1 MTRISVFVDAAN
13 LFYVQHRLGWHVNPQ
28 RLLDHIVSYDTLAD
42 AFWYTG
48 VRVGANGEHDQ
59 EKFLKW
65 LTHVG
70 YTVRRKSVKS
80 FVNIE
85 RGGTVE
91 KANLDVEI
99 VMDMLTTADTY
110 DVAALVSGDGDFERI
125 IEYLRSRGKRIRV
138 YSIDSVIAF
147 ELRNAVGTHYTDFW
161 TIRSEVE
168 RLEDAPAIPSAGPA
182 PHVPLHS
189 SVPPQNAVP
198 PQSAAATAA
207 NGIVTNGITTKDA
220 EEVPI
225 TTIPTA
231 ANAANIEIS
240 DAGNAASVET
250 PPNGE
255 IVEFTA
261 AEIAPP
267 TESV

>member
-13 LFYVQHRLGWHVNPQ
+13 LFYVQQRLGWHVNPQ
-28 RLLDHIVSYDTLAD
+28 RLLDHIVGYDTLAD

-48 VRVGANGEHDQ
+48 VRVGPGGEHEP

-70 YTVRRKSVKS
+70 YTVRRKSIKS
-80 FVNIE
+80 FVNVE

-125 IEYLRSRGKRIRV
+125 VEYLRSRGKRVRV

-147 ELRNAVGTHYTDFW
+147 ELRNVVGTHYVDFW

-168 RLEDAPAIPSAGPA
+168 RLEDAPPIPAGGPA
-182 PHVPLHS
+182 PHLPLHS
-189 SVPPQNAVP
+189 
-198 PQSAAATAA
+198 AAAMLACAQQA
-207 NGIVTNGITTKDA
+207 NNNIINNNPTNNITKDEPPA
-220 EEVPI
+220 VI
-225 TTIPTA
+225 TNMDA
-231 ANAANIEIS
+231 ALEGAPADPAPDS
-240 DAGNAASVET
+240 VAPADATTQSEPVQ
-250 PPNGE
+250 
-255 IVEFTA
+255 
-261 AEIAPP
+261 
-267 TESV
+267 S